1 MANQNAGFTHFA
13 ILIGINAYPD
23 QPLKYC
29 VQDVE
34 SIKTYLEKPSK
45 LIHIQLLTASVSV
58 KPESFN
64 TCEDPVLLPTYE
76 NVIAAFEKVSS
87 LAKDRDFVY
96 IHYSGHGTREKPDLD
111 DELSNKNTGD
121 LALVLLNGRKGDPL
135 KYLWGQDLAGLI
147 KSMVERRLVVTLALD
162 CCFSATVYRRD
173 DPSIRFLPYDTKI
186 GSKFPL
192 NGMDPG
198 TSLQYG
204 VGSSATRDASMLP
217 NWLINPDAYAIIT
230 ACGPHENAKEFE
242 TEDGQ
247 AHGALT
253 YFLLSVLKKCG
264 GLEKRHKIIHD
275 HLRAEFRKSWPQ
287 QNPVLYGNKDQG
299 FFGHTDSNIS
309 VATVLVIEKQNRK
322 LELQAGQAHGV
333 CDGDQFLVY
342 LLPNSGSHAET
353 MVAKVDRAGAL
364 TSDLELLDMASHRV
378 QIDGTAKALT
388 RSSLRKF
395 SIQLATDLP
404 YRDELLIAL
413 KERSL
418 NVHDD
423 NSLLHSFQIAFNN
436 CEEYEVLDK
445 NRQKIISLPIMIQNQ
460 TVISSVCDVM
470 EHLTKFD
477 LVKELVNV
485 EPADPFRQSFSAI
498 IINRSGQIYH
508 PGGLIEVEL
517 DNKASFMFELQIENK
532 FNKDIYVFVYFLGS
546 CWQVCN
552 ILRGSH
558 EVIPPQNNSLRFTGI
573 FKKKLKTTVPSNIR
587 KEDRHFEDIIKV
599 FVTSQPTSF
608 DLLELPKLGDPVKK
622 NTTSRTNRGGDN
634 NSPED
639 WAALSFRV
647 RTYFSQPV

>member
-23 QPLKYC
+23 QPLKHC

-34 SIKTYLEKPSK
+34 SIKTYLETSSK
-45 LIHIQLLTASVSV
+45 FIHIQLLTASVSV
-58 KPESFN
+58 KSESLN

-76 NVIAAFEKVSS
+76 NVTAAFEKVSS
-87 LAKDRDFVY
+87 LAKDGDFVY

-121 LALVLLNGRKGDPL
+121 LALVLLNEGKGDPL

-147 KSMVERRLVVTLALD
+147 KLMVEKRLVVTLVLD

-173 DPSIRFLPYDTKI
+173 DPSIRFLHYDTKF

-198 TSLQYG
+198 TSLQHG

-230 ACGPHENAKEFE
+230 ACGPHEEAKEFE
-242 TEDGQ
+242 TENGQ
-247 AHGALT
+247 LHGALT

-264 GLEKRHKIIHD
+264 GLEKRHKIIYDYLH
-275 HLRAEFRKSWPQ
+275 AEFRESWPQ

-309 VATVLVIEKQNRK
+309 IATVLVIEKQNRK
-322 LELQAGQAHGV
+322 LKLQAGQAHGV
-333 CDGDQFLVY
+333 CDGDRFLVY
-342 LLPNSGSHAET
+342 LLLNSGSHAKT
-353 MVAKVDRAGAL
+353 MEAKVDRAGAL
-364 TSDLELLDMASHRV
+364 TSDLELLDMTSHRV

-395 SIQLATDLP
+395 PIRLATDFL

-418 NVHDD
+418 DVHDD
-423 NSLLHSFQIAFNN
+423 NSLLHSFQIVFNN
-436 CEEYEVLDK
+436 CEEYEILDK

-470 EHLTKFD
+470 EHLTKLN

-485 EPADPFRQSFSAI
+485 EPADPFRQSFSA

-517 DNKASFMFELQIENK
+517 DNKASFMFELQVENK
-532 FNKDIYVFVYFLGS
+532 VNKDIYVFVYCLGF
-546 CWQVCN
+546 CWQVQN

-558 EVIPPQNNSLRFTGI
+558 EVIPRQNNGLRFTGT
-573 FKKKLKTTVPSNIR
+573 FRKKLKTTVPFNIR

-599 FVTSQPTSF
+599 FVTSTPTLF
-608 DLLELPKLGDPVKK
+608 DSLELPKLGDPVKK
-622 NTTSRTNRGGDN
+622 NTTSRTNRGSDN